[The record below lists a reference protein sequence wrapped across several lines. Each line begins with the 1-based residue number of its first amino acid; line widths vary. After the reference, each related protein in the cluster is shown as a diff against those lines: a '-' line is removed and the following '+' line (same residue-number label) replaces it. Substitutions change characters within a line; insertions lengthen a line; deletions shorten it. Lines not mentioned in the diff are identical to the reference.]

1 MKGRWLKHLL
11 SLVILAGVALAAKKY
26 LHGEAVLAALASFD
40 TALLPLLAFLP
51 AMYLVLK
58 GVRFVLMMRPVTQ
71 LRDSVIFRAFL
82 AGQAATLV
90 PGGVA
95 ARAGLLT
102 QAGEPLGRTVA
113 PVALSSV
120 LDQVMFV
127 LSAILAALAFPAARQ
142 PTAITVAVVL
152 GLAALLLTRRVRTW
166 LTGMAERGARR
177 MGLSGPWNDF
187 RESLPAVV
195 TVPRMAQA
203 LVLTAVAFFLKI
215 VIFAVSMDGVGH
227 SLPYAVLFLAYILPT
242 MLGRIAPTPGGVGL
256 TEAGMVGLMAATSTI
271 PLEVA
276 AAGVAIFRV
285 ASVLYEAVLGALVY
299 FLAWKGE
306 GERPTALRRR
316 ARALA

>member
-26 LHGEAVLAALASFD
+26 LHGEEVLAALASFD

-51 AMYLVLK
+51 VLYLVLK
-58 GVRFVLMMRPVTQ
+58 GLRFVLMMRPVTQ

-127 LSAILAALAFPAARQ
+127 LGAVLAALAFPAARQ

-152 GLAALLLTRRVRTW
+152 GLAALLLNRRVRTW
-166 LTGMAERGARR
+166 LMGMAERGARR
-177 MGLSGPWNDF
+177 LGLTAPWNDF

-203 LVLTAVAFFLKI
+203 LALTALAFFLKI

-256 TEAGMVGLMAATSTI
+256 TEAGMVGLMAATSPV

-285 ASVLYEAVLGALVY
+285 ATVLYEAVLGAFVY

-316 ARALA
+316 ARVMA